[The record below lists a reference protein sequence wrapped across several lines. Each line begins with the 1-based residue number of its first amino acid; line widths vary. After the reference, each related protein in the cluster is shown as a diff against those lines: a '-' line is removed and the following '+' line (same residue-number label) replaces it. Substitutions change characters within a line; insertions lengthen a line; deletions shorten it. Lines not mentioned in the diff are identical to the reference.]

1 MTSQWSLHELIFW
14 IMLYYEFEKPFMFII
29 YKTISIWLSQAQ
41 IIPIECKK
49 VPRDM
54 NLLVMRSNLLR
65 RSRLHR
71 IWSCDQPSC
80 WLFFNQEWNV
90 IWRSDTLMVNALFN
104 VLRGDS
110 GDPRQQDLQQSLLW
124 QPLSKQ
130 WCLWAGQVPGLPLSL
145 SPTESWLH
153 LPSRWVHFKILLSNL
168 TVRQEH

>member
-14 IMLYYEFEKPFMFII
+14 MMLYYEFEKPFMFII
-29 YKTISIWLSQAQ
+29 QKTISIWLSQAQ

-65 RSRLHR
+65 RRLHR

-145 SPTESWLH
+145 SLTESWLH

>member
-1 MTSQWSLHELIFW
+1 MSQWSLHELIFW
-14 IMLYYEFEKPFMFII
+14 MMLYYEFEKPFMFII
-29 YKTISIWLSQAQ
+29 LKTISIWLSQAQ

-65 RSRLHR
+65 RRLHM

>member
-1 MTSQWSLHELIFW
+1 MSLFFEWCF
-14 IMLYYEFEKPFMFII
+14 IMNLKNLHVYNLKNNFNLTKSGSNNTNWM
-29 YKTISIWLSQAQ
+29 W
-41 IIPIECKK
+41 KK

-65 RSRLHR
+65 RRLHR

>member
-1 MTSQWSLHELIFW
+1 MSQWSLHELIFW
-14 IMLYYEFEKPFMFII
+14 MMLYYEFEKPFMFII
-29 YKTISIWLSQAQ
+29 LKTISIWLSQAQ

-65 RSRLHR
+65 RRLHR

>member
-14 IMLYYEFEKPFMFII
+14 MMLYYEFEKPFMFII
-29 YKTISIWLSQAQ
+29 QKTISIWLSQAQ

-65 RSRLHR
+65 RRLHR

>member
-14 IMLYYEFEKPFMFII
+14 MMLYYEFEKPFIFII

-65 RSRLHR
+65 RRLHR

>member
-14 IMLYYEFEKPFMFII
+14 MMLYYEFEKPFMFII

-65 RSRLHR
+65 RRLHR

>member
-1 MTSQWSLHELIFW
+1 
-14 IMLYYEFEKPFMFII
+14 
-29 YKTISIWLSQAQ
+29 
-41 IIPIECKK
+41 
-49 VPRDM
+49 M

-65 RSRLHR
+65 RRLHR

-168 TVRQEH
+168 TVRQEHLKVWFCQFTSNFWSCLFSLSNYNQVFSSPKPKVQVNCPDCPPICL

>member
-14 IMLYYEFEKPFMFII
+14 MMLYYEFEKPFMFII
-29 YKTISIWLSQAQ
+29 QKTISIWLSQAQ

-65 RSRLHR
+65 RRLHR
-71 IWSCDQPSC
+71 IWSCGQPNC

>member
-1 MTSQWSLHELIFW
+1 M
-14 IMLYYEFEKPFMFII
+14 MLYYEFEKPFMFII
-29 YKTISIWLSQAQ
+29 LKTISIWLSQAQ

-65 RSRLHR
+65 RRLHR

-153 LPSRWVHFKILLSNL
+153 LPSRLVHFKILLSNL